1 MQAAFKIGFLEI
13 TPVDVVDVLLVA
25 FILFQLYRLVRG
37 SLAINI
43 FIGLLMVYV
52 LSLIAAALELTLMSD
67 ILGAFIDVG
76 VIAVIIVFQP
86 EIRRFLLYVGRSSDF
101 RKVRFWK
108 ALSLRKIRTGE
119 LFLEWY

>member
-86 EIRRFLLYVGRSSDF
+86 EIRRFLLYVG
-101 RKVRFWK
+101 
-108 ALSLRKIRTGE
+108 
-119 LFLEWY
+119 